1 MKSFALVS
9 TIMAAQ
15 ALAKRFLPGT
25 NAKRGWQEGAGR
37 NGTSGQ
43 MARFSKSSVAEVLD
57 NPAESDINWTIN
69 LWTVFYEDSGTS
81 RLRIEHKLYANI
93 FATDTVSFEI
103 SFRPAHEAD
112 PTDTSTIG
120 EDYVQCDM
128 SQSSSDGAFWSASIA
143 EGYYTCEGD
152 TATNVCLYIN
162 EATDADKYT
171 QNAESTSDWVTPY
184 SDDDETDFWCTKA
197 NTEIGAALSPFECT
211 ELKCIIER
219 DLDTGDADNDL
230 RFTPTPSNPD
240 ALVIQPGRA
249 KLYINKTLQN
259 HAFAV
264 TNDFKEAITL
274 EVNTGA
280 TSLLISAIS
289 ATAIAVSALAF

>member
-1 MKSFALVS
+1 MLE
-9 TIMAAQ
+9 
-15 ALAKRFLPGT
+15 
-25 NAKRGWQEGAGR
+25 NA
-37 NGTSGQ
+37 T
-43 MARFSKSSVAEVLD
+43 D
-57 NPAESDINWTIN
+57 SDIAWTIR

-81 RLRIEHKLYANI
+81 RLRIEHKLTANI
-93 FATDTVSFEI
+93 FATDTVNFEI
-103 SFRPAHEAD
+103 SFRPDHEAD

-128 SQSSSDGAFWSASIA
+128 SQSSSDGYFWSASVA

-171 QNAESTSDWVTPY
+171 QNAESTSDWVPPY
-184 SDDDETDFWCTKA
+184 SDDDDTDPWCTHA
-197 NTEIGAALSPFECT
+197 NDTIGDVLSPFECT
-211 ELKCIIER
+211 ELYCIIER

-230 RFTPTPSNPD
+230 RFTPTPNNPD

-264 TNDFKEAITL
+264 TNDWSPAFSLTI
-274 EVNTGA
+274 NTGA
-280 TSLLISAIS
+280 TSLLFSAIS